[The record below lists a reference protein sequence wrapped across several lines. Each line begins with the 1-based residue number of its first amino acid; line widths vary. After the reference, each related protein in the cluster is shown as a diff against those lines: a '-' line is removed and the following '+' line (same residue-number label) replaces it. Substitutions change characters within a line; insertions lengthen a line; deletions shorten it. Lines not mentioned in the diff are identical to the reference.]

1 MPHPL
6 EVHLQAGF
14 TGQTVRIDLD
24 DRTLAEVQARTPLQL
39 GLAHRLIVQADAGQ
53 TLTIRV
59 PARSLVH
66 RYTIGAGDEVVTVNL
81 DEAGLLVGPAR
92 ERPAYF

>member
-6 EVHLQAGF
+6 ELHLQGGF
-14 TGQTVRIDLD
+14 AGQTVLVDLD
-24 DRTLAEVQARTPLQL
+24 GRRLAEVQARTPLQL
-39 GLAHRLIVQADAGQ
+39 GLAHRLDLQADPGQ
-53 TLTIRV
+53 TLTISV
-59 PARSLVH
+59 PARSLVS

-81 DEAGLLVGPAR
+81 EDAGLVVGPAR

>member
-6 EVHLQAGF
+6 EVHLQTGF
-14 TGQTVRIDLD
+14 TGQTVLVDLD
-24 DRTLAEVQARTPLQL
+24 GRRLAEVEARTPLQL
-39 GLAHRLIVQADAGQ
+39 GLAHRLTVQADVGQ
-53 TLTIRV
+53 TLTISV

-81 DEAGLLVGPAR
+81 DDAGLLVEPAR
-92 ERPAYF
+92 ERPVYF

>member
-6 EVHLQAGF
+6 EVHLQGGF
-14 TGQTVRIDLD
+14 TGQTVLIDLD
-24 DRTLAEVQARTPLQL
+24 GRRLAEVEARTPLQL
-39 GLAHRLIVQADAGQ
+39 GLAHRLTVQADAGQ
-53 TLTIRV
+53 TLTFGV

-66 RYTIGAGDEVVTVNL
+66 RYTIGPDDEVITVNL
-81 DEAGLLVGPAR
+81 DDAGLHVEPAR